1 MCFRTSQTHKKILT
15 SIFFFT
21 QSVRLSVTR
30 LLWGG
35 LKKFIKNLMCIKC
48 VLGPQEPL
56 KKFSRV
62 IFFYSVGLSVGHTFV
77 MGWVKKF
84 IKNLMFLKCVL
95 GPQEPLK
102 KSHVFFF
109 F

>member
-1 MCFRTSQTHKKILT
+1 MCLKCVLEPQEPIKKF
-15 SIFFFT
+15 SRVIFFFI

-62 IFFYSVGLSVGHTFV
+62 IFFFYSVGPSVGHTFA
-77 MGWVKKF
+77 MGWVKK
-84 IKNLMFLKCVL
+84 I
-95 GPQEPLK
+95 
-102 KSHVFFF
+102 H
-109 F
+109 